1 MDFPHIQRARRV
13 TLAAC
18 LVVAAVLAVPTERVE
33 ASVIVGADLG
43 VSPDSWQPGS
53 INVQRRLTDV
63 PGTTYG
69 GFSSAGV
76 LTSVSI
82 KTRGAANTATAFVLR
97 KTADLAGGAATFSNI
112 TSPIVFTVPEDPST
126 GTVHTQATRISVAA
140 GDRFGMTTA
149 STGTWHLYWHSAP
162 EFDYCYFRAGSH
174 AEGASLDYASALCN
188 NYIPLVQGVLEPDVD
203 GDGYG
208 DETQDLCPVDPASQ
222 TQCQA
227 DLSVKIKRASRP
239 RPGLRA
245 VLHVTV
251 TNNGPTPARNVVVKL
266 DRASKL
272 KSFGFPLGACSTL
285 SARLCT
291 AASLAPGATA
301 IFTARA
307 IKRRA
312 GKVKMIARVSSDV
325 LDPIAANNMSSA
337 TVKFKR

>member
-1 MDFPHIQRARRV
+1 MKLPHILRLRHV

-18 LVVAAVLAVPTERVE
+18 LVVAAVLAVPTVRAE
-33 ASVIVGADLG
+33 ASVTVGADLG
-43 VSPDSWQPGS
+43 VSPDSWQPSS
-53 INVQRRLTDV
+53 IIVQRRLTDV

-76 LTSVSI
+76 LTSISI

-97 KTADLAGGAATFSNI
+97 KTVDLAGGAATFSNI
-112 TSPIVFTVPEDPST
+112 AAPIIFTVPADPST
-126 GTVHTQATRISVAA
+126 GTVYTQATRISVAA

-149 STGTWHLYWHSAP
+149 STGTWHLRWHSAP
-162 EFDYCYFRAGSH
+162 EFDYCYFHVGSH

-203 GDGYG
+203 GDGFG
-208 DETQDLCPVDPASQ
+208 DETQDLCPVDPARQ
-222 TQCQA
+222 LQCQA

-239 RPGLRA
+239 QPGLRA
-245 VLHVTV
+245 VLQVTV
-251 TNNGPTPARNVVVKL
+251 TNNGPSPARNVVVSL
-266 DRASKL
+266 DRAPKL
-272 KSFGFPLGACSTL
+272 KSFGFPLGACSTP

-291 AASLAPGATA
+291 TASLAPGEKA
-301 IFTARA
+301 IFTVRA

-312 GKVKMIARVSSDV
+312 GKVKMIARVSSEA
-325 LDPIAANNMSSA
+325 LDPIVTNNKSRA